1 MKIKIICIGKTG
13 KGFLVDGENEYLNR
27 LKHYVNIERIEIP
40 DLKNAKKLSIEQ
52 IKFLEGKEILSKV
65 ITGEQLIL
73 LDEKGKDFTSEKFA
87 DFIQKKFNQGG
98 KGLVFVI
105 GGAYGFSKEVYD
117 RSDSLLSLSKMTFS
131 HQMIRLFFVEQLYRA
146 NTILKNEPYHHR

>member
-1 MKIKIICIGKTG
+1 MKIKLICIGKTG

-27 LKHYVNIERIEIP
+27 LKHYVNMERIEIP

-52 IKFLEGKEILSKV
+52 IKSLEGKEILSKV

-73 LDEKGKDFTSEKFA
+73 LDEKGKDFTSKKFA

-131 HQMIRLFFVEQLYRA
+131 HQMIRMFFFEQVYRA
-146 NTILKNEPYHHR
+146 MTILKGEPYHHS